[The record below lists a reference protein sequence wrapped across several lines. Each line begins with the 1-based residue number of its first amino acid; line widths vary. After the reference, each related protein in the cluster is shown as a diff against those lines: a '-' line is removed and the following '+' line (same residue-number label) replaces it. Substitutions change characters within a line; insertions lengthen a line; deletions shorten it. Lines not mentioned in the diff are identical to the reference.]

1 MPRCIGYPIKRL
13 LTIDEAAEYCG
24 MARESFVHNCAVKP
38 KRIRPGQRGL
48 RYDIRE
54 LDAWIDTLS
63 ADDEGTRAADTT
75 DWLVRLDGTDQD
87 KRRQSLR

>member
-1 MPRCIGYPIKRL
+1 MPECIEYPTKRL

-24 MARESFVHNCAVKP
+24 IGRESFLYNCPVRP

-63 ADDEGTRAADTT
+63 AGDDDGTTAADTT

-87 KRRQSLR
+87 KRR

>member
-1 MPRCIGYPIKRL
+1 MPQCIDYPIKRL

-24 MARESFVHNCAVKP
+24 MGRESFLHNCPVNP
-38 KRIRPGQRGL
+38 KRVRPGQRGL

-63 ADDEGTRAADTT
+63 TDDDGTSAADTT